1 MNGQDFTGERYLPG
15 QGGYQIAY
23 EHLHRYLFAA
33 RWADGSQVLDVAAGI
48 GYGAAL
54 LASRARRVCCFDL
67 DWEVVRHGRDAFARE
82 NVFFCCADAAALPF
96 ASRSMD
102 LVLAFEVLEHLA
114 EQAGMVSEL
123 ARVTRLDG
131 MAVISTPNRAVYT
144 DARRYAN
151 PFHVHEF
158 YREEFVALLRS
169 QFPHVRLL
177 EQHVR
182 AGSLIQAESAGGSE
196 TEIITEPVPDERRPV
211 VEPMYFLAQCRF
223 RPAREPEPHASAYL
237 DLSDGLLEEWAQKV
251 DGALAEIFRLNEEI
265 RKFGEWCR
273 SLERQLAEKDATLA
287 KVLDE
292 VAARDQTIR
301 QLQDEM
307 RDQIL
312 QRDQLLRSLQAEF
325 EERSRW
331 AEALNEEVRAR
342 DERLKRSNQELDRV
356 NQELRA
362 VGERLARIRHA
373 FLYRVLCRMG
383 ILPK

>member
-1 MNGQDFTGERYLPG
+1 MNWQDFTGERYVPG

-33 RWADGSQVLDVAAGI
+33 RWADGRQVLDVAAGS

-54 LASRARRVCCFDL
+54 LASRARRVCCFDI
-67 DWEVVRHGRDAFARE
+67 DWEAVRHGRDAFARE
-82 NVFFCCADAAALPF
+82 NVFFFCADAAALPF

-102 LVLAFEVLEHLA
+102 VVLAFEVIEHLA
-114 EQAGMVSEL
+114 DQAGMVSEL
-123 ARVTRLDG
+123 ARVTRPDG
-131 MAVISTPNRAVYT
+131 MALISTPNRAVYT

-158 YREEFVALLRS
+158 YREEFVALLHS
-169 QFPHVRLL
+169 QFPHVRLM

-182 AGSLIQAESAGGSE
+182 AGSLIQAERACGSE
-196 TEIITEPVPDERRPV
+196 SEIISEPALDERRPV

-223 RPAREPEPHASAYL
+223 QPPRKPEPHASAYL

-251 DGALAEIFRLNEEI
+251 NGALVEIVRLNEEI
-265 RKFGEWCR
+265 RKLGEWCR
-273 SLERQLAEKDATLA
+273 SLERQLAERDGTLA
-287 KVLDE
+287 KVLEE

-307 RDQIL
+307 RDEIS

-331 AEALNEEVRAR
+331 AESLNEEVRAR
-342 DERLKRSNQELDRV
+342 DERLRRS